1 MIKIIYVPCF
11 DDLVKLSSCHG
22 VNERMLRSF
31 LYYFSVIKHFNCNA
45 LSGRVAV
52 GCLMLLDGLI
62 VWLCGTLVCLF
73 ISHGGGE
80 SYLAEQLL
88 MMLAALAIVGLFYIN
103 KLYKFTLTADAIEKD
118 KKIVG
123 VIRSSSFIFSVIFLG
138 AIKISVFSQWWVLI
152 WWACVT
158 VALSLERASIYKLLK
173 ALAINGHL
181 TRQIVIFGVNAHT
194 AEFIDAVQNDKSPWV
209 KVTGL
214 FDDRLG
220 RTPAMVNGSP
230 VVGNIDDLVQH
241 VRDNRCYEIFVIL
254 PLDARARIDE
264 ISMKLKLLPV
274 PVRLIP
280 SYSMHS
286 YANHKIEYFNGI
298 PTLEILNKPLSDWD
312 YLIKLAEDRLLGLI
326 FCLLLTPVYLIIG
339 MLIKMDSPGPIL
351 FKQKRYGYN
360 NRLIEVYKFRSMYV
374 NQADMHAKTLVTR
387 NDPRVT
393 KLGAFL
399 RRTSLDEIPQFYNV
413 LIGEMSIVGPR
424 PHALSASAAGKL
436 YEVAVAGYA
445 ERHKVKPGVTGWA
458 QVNGWRGETDTE
470 EKILKRVEFDI
481 DYIKNWSLFLDLF
494 IIFRTVFVVLDQKNA
509 Y

>member
-1 MIKIIYVPCF
+1 MLKNFLSYFNFIKY
-11 DDLVKLSSCHG
+11 
-22 VNERMLRSF
+22 
-31 LYYFSVIKHFNCNA
+31 FNCNA
-45 LSGRVAV
+45 VSGKVAIS
-52 GCLMLLDGLI
+52 CLIAMEGLI
-62 VWLCGTLVCLF
+62 VWLCGTLTCVF
-73 ISHGGGE
+73 IFPSSGE
-80 SYLAEQLL
+80 NYLTHQLL
-88 MMLAALAIVGLFYIN
+88 IMLVSLLVISLFYVSE
-103 KLYKFTLTADAIEKD
+103 LYDFNSTADAIEKD

-123 VIRSSSFIFSVIFLG
+123 ILRSSTLIFSVVLLCSFKVS
-138 AIKISVFSQWWVLI
+138 AFSQQWLLVWWL
-152 WWACVT
+152 VT
-158 VALSLERASIYKLLK
+158 VVVLCLERVGIYYFLK
-173 ALAINGHL
+173 ILAVNGHL
-181 TRQIVIFGVNAHT
+181 TRQIVIFGVNGFT
-194 AEFIDAVQNDKSPWV
+194 GEFIDAVQNDKNPWV

-220 RTPAMVNGSP
+220 RTPAAVNGSP
-230 VVGNIDDLVQH
+230 VVGNIDELVRY
-241 VRDNRCYEIFVIL
+241 VRDNRCYEVFVVL

-280 SYSMHS
+280 SVSMHG
-286 YANHKIEYFNGI
+286 YVNHKIEYFNGI

-312 YLIKLAEDRLLGLI
+312 YLIKLAEDRLLGLF
-326 FCLLLTPVYLIIG
+326 FCLLLAPIYLLISI
-339 MLIKMDSPGPIL
+339 LIKLDSPGPVF

-374 NQADMHAKTLVTR
+374 NQADIDAKKLVTR
-387 NDPRVT
+387 DDPRVT

-399 RRTSLDEIPQFYNV
+399 RRTSLDEIPQFFNV
-413 LIGEMSIVGPR
+413 LKGEMSIVGPR
-424 PHALSASAAGKL
+424 PHALSASAEGKL

-470 EKILKRVEFDI
+470 EKILKRVEYDI

-494 IIFRTVFVVLDQKNA
+494 IIFRTVFVVFDQKNA

>member
-1 MIKIIYVPCF
+1 MLKNF
-11 DDLVKLSSCHG
+11 LS
-22 VNERMLRSF
+22 
-31 LYYFSVIKHFNCNA
+31 YFNVIKHFNCSA
-45 LSGRVAV
+45 VSGKVATSF
-52 GCLMLLDGLI
+52 LMAMEGLI
-62 VWLCGTLVCLF
+62 VWISGTVTCVF
-73 ISHGGGE
+73 IFQGSTE
-80 SYLAEQLL
+80 NYLTHQLL
-88 MMLAALAIVGLFYIN
+88 IMLVSLLVIGLFYISN
-103 KLYKFTLTADAIEKD
+103 LYDFNSTADAIEKD
-118 KKIVG
+118 KRIVG
-123 VIRSSSFIFSVIFLG
+123 MIRGITLIFFMVMLCSFNVST
-138 AIKISVFSQWWVLI
+138 FSQQWLFVWGL
-152 WWACVT
+152 VT
-158 VALSLERASIYKLLK
+158 LVTLCLERASVYYLLK
-173 ALAINGHL
+173 VLALNGHL
-181 TRQIVIFGVNAHT
+181 TRQIVIFGVNGFT
-194 AEFIDAVQNDKSPWV
+194 GEFMDAVQNDRSPWV

-220 RTPAMVNGSP
+220 RTPATVNGSP
-230 VVGNIDDLVQH
+230 VVGNIDELVRY
-241 VRDNRCYEIFVIL
+241 VRDNRCYEVFVLL

-280 SYSMHS
+280 SVSMHG
-286 YANHKIEYFNGI
+286 YTNHKIEYFNGI

-312 YLIKLAEDRLLGLI
+312 YLIKLAEDRLLGLF
-326 FCLLLTPVYLIIG
+326 FCLLLAPVYLLISI
-339 MLIKMDSPGPIL
+339 MIKMDSPGPVF

-374 NQADMHAKTLVTR
+374 NQADIDAKKLVTR
-387 NDPRVT
+387 DDPRVT

-399 RRTSLDEIPQFYNV
+399 RRSSLDEIPQFFNV
-413 LIGEMSIVGPR
+413 LKGEMSIVGPR
-424 PHALSASAAGKL
+424 PHALSASAEGKL

-470 EKILKRVEFDI
+470 EKILKRVEYDI